1 MTVSQAQMDRIEWKL
16 DQVMAALAVASA
28 GAPSGKPMPAQ
39 SNAERPLDT
48 SEIHTFTTKQHAV
61 LQMLLRAATT
71 EEIAQRF
78 DVTQNTAKV
87 YVRTIAHKLGVNTRA
102 QIVMKTLET
111 FNQIDDNSYR
121 IMTGGLPKDWD
132 ENYTQPDPFAHLIPK
147 RADYAEADTER

>member
-1 MTVSQAQMDRIEWKL
+1 
-16 DQVMAALAVASA
+16 
-28 GAPSGKPMPAQ
+28 MPAQ
-39 SNAERPLDT
+39 SSEERHPDT
-48 SEIHTFTTKQHAV
+48 SEIHTFTTKQHCV

-87 YVRTIAHKLGVNTRA
+87 YVRTIAKKLGVNTRA

-111 FNQIDDNSYR
+111 FHQIDDNSYR

-132 ENYTQPDPFAHLIPK
+132 ENYTQPDPFAHLYAK
-147 RADYAEADTER
+147 RADYAETDAEG